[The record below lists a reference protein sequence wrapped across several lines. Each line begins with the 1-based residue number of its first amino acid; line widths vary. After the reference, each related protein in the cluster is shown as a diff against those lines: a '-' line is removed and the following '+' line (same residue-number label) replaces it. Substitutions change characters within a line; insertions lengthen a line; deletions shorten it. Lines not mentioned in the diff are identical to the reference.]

1 MRWRFACSFIACI
14 FIVFSVASPLPSSRG
29 QVPNPSEAD
38 WAWLSENFRNAL
50 DHSIPLEKGTGVLIS
65 CRSYESLQVGEP
77 EYSLS
82 ISERPG
88 RPNANLF
95 AHVRIPEGKPIG
107 GQLLAFHHESPEGS
121 VAEAEKN
128 LKFKDWDLTDEQCP
142 ALRTAVQKLTKVRF
156 EFSWPDK
163 IFIDPRVHE
172 FHFDS
177 YSTSADFSIDDP
189 GHPLVQ
195 WASETRHAIQ
205 ACGADNLPSNKP
217 VGSSKK

>member
-1 MRWRFACSFIACI
+1 MLFATAAI
-14 FIVFSVASPLPSSRG
+14 
-29 QVPNPSEAD
+29 EAD

-50 DHSIPLEKGTGVLIS
+50 DHSLPLEKGSSVLVS
-65 CRSYESLQVGEP
+65 YRSYERLQVGEP
-77 EYSLS
+77 EYSVS

-88 RPNANLF
+88 RSHANVA
-95 AHVRIPEGKPIG
+95 AHVRVPEGKPIG
-107 GQLLAFHHESPEGS
+107 GQLLAFHHDSPEGS

-128 LKFKDWDLTDEQCP
+128 LKFKDWDLSDEECP
-142 ALRTAVQKLTKVRF
+142 GLRTMVQKLSKVRF

-195 WASETRHAIQ
+195 WAFETRHAIQ
-205 ACGADNLPSNKP
+205 ACSADSLPSNKP
-217 VGSSKK
+217 VGSSKR